1 MCVIIIVTTNKGVTM
16 SLIKTFLYEIEEE
29 GNQPSIT
36 ELEKYELYCLY
47 QTLKEKGVNEEYFE
61 TLMSEGEE

>member
-1 MCVIIIVTTNKGVTM
+1 M

-29 GNQPSIT
+29 NQPSIT

-47 QTLKEKGVNEEYFE
+47 QTLKEKGVNTEYFE
-61 TLMSEGEE
+61 TLMKEEG

>member
-1 MCVIIIVTTNKGVTM
+1 M

>member
-1 MCVIIIVTTNKGVTM
+1 M

-47 QTLKEKGVNEEYFE
+47 HTLKEKGVNKESFE
-61 TLMSEGEE
+61 TLMSEGEYE